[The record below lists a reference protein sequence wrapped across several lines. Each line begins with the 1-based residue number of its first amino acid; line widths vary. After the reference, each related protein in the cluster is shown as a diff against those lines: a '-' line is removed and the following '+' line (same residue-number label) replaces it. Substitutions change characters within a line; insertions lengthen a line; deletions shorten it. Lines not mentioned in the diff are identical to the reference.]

1 MDREELA
8 KTIPWLMRG
17 RYFLVI
23 RQWRR
28 LLALMEPCVF
38 RQTKGSRANARQGHY
53 LALSVFLIV
62 QCLPPCNPFLLGI
75 RKVEI
80 LVSGRKKNS
89 GCFLECYE
97 D

>member
-1 MDREELA
+1 MQRAMDREELA

-28 LLALMEPCVF
+28 VLALMDPCVF
-38 RQTKGSRANARQGHY
+38 RQTKGSRANDRQEYY
-53 LALSVFLIV
+53 LALFVFLIV
-62 QCLPPCNPFLLGI
+62 RGLSSAHPPCSPFLLGI

-80 LVSGRKKNS
+80 LVSGKK
-89 GCFLECYE
+89 E
-97 D
+97 